1 MRKKNMGIS
10 DKISV
15 LVTGVGGGGNGEQIL
30 KALRMAENKYEIIGC
45 DISRYSKGLKFVDIP
60 YVVPRAN
67 DLPYLGTLLEICR
80 KHNVKALIPG
90 SEPELLF
97 LSRNREKILE
107 EKIFLPIN
115 PEQVIETCMN
125 KSKTFEFF
133 EKNKFLFP
141 KTKVLR
147 ILDDA
152 KAWDIFPAILKPSV
166 GSGGS
171 AHTYITQ
178 NQDELAMLSKYM
190 LEGDICPEIVIQEY
204 VGTPDSEYT
213 VGVLFDMDG
222 NFINSIAVKRDLDS
236 ALSRRIRVPNRTGSG
251 KFGPYLVVSS
261 GISQGE
267 IGPFPEVTSQCEK
280 IGRQLGAR
288 GPINVQCRMHKGD
301 VYVFEIN
308 SRFSGT
314 TSLRAMVG
322 YNEPDLLI
330 RKHLMGEAILPRFK
344 YKTGIIM
351 RGLDETFFDTNENI
365 SLA

>member
-1 MRKKNMGIS
+1 MGIS
-10 DKISV
+10 DKIAV

-60 YVVPRAN
+60 YVVPMAN
-67 DLPYLGTLLEICR
+67 DLTYLGTILEICR
-80 KHNVKALIPG
+80 KHGVKALIPG

-115 PEQVIETCMN
+115 PEPVIETCMN

-141 KTKVLR
+141 KTKLLKT
-147 ILDDA
+147 LDDA
-152 KAWDIFPAILKPSV
+152 RAWNIFPAILKPSV

-190 LEGDICPEIVIQEY
+190 LEGNICPEIVIQEY
-204 VGTPDSEYT
+204 VGTPDTEYT

-222 NFINSIAVKRDLDS
+222 NFINSIAVKRDLVS
-236 ALSRRIRVPNRTGSG
+236 ALSRRIRVPNRTGAR

-308 SRFSGT
+308 PRFSGT

-330 RKHLMGEAILPRFK
+330 RKHLMGEDILPRFK
-344 YKTGIIM
+344 YKSGIIM

-365 SLA
+365 CLA